1 MEDGL
6 MQDVMNRRDRKKLQ
20 VQKSIVDIALKLF
33 IEKGIEKTTVAEIM
47 EKADFGIGTFYN
59 YFQSKEDILKYVLAQ
74 KIDEAKKLLEEL
86 NQSPVNPSQ
95 KITQILL
102 LLGTIYE
109 DNQQLF
115 KLYSD
120 QLLSSTQPLHGPEF
134 KNILISVIQEGQE
147 NGEFKATIPV
157 EIVIEMFM
165 GLIQSAMASRSQIP
179 FLENL
184 KYKLVLFL
192 EGLAEKK

>member
-1 MEDGL
+1 
-6 MQDVMNRRDRKKLQ
+6 MNRRDRKKLQ

>member
-1 MEDGL
+1 